1 MCWLH
6 GVSPAT
12 LVPDSPRNRAP
23 FRTVGSSGSG
33 EGMSDFVK
41 QNLGDLVGCCLLSEV
56 ARDRNA
62 LGAMVTLPEPG
73 GRAVKTKRPG
83 LGKLVSSEEA
93 PGLVLHPRFICHVD
107 RLAGAAR

>member
-6 GVSPAT
+6 GVSPT
-12 LVPDSPRNRAP
+12 TFVPDSPRNRAP

-41 QNLGDLVGCCLLSEV
+41 QNLGDLVGCCLFSEV
-56 ARDRNA
+56 AGDRNA

-73 GRAVKTKRPG
+73 GRAVNTKRPG
-83 LGKLVSSEEA
+83 LGNLVSGEEST
-93 PGLVLHPRFICHVD
+93 G
-107 RLAGAAR
+107 